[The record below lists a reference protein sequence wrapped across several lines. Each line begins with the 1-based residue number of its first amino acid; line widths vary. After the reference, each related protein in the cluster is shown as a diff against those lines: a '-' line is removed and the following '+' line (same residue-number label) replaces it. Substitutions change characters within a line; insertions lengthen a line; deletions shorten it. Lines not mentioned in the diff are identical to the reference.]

1 MPELVIEM
9 LDAGAG
15 DAFIVHTY
23 EDSGHVWTAV
33 VDGGPARTA
42 DRGLKTLIWQV
53 ALPSLSP
60 KRASAFIDLLAVTHI
75 DSDHIGGAVQLV
87 RDTFAAGGPSVVPFH
102 FETVWYNSFTE
113 LTHDHTLTGS
123 GQVRLATK
131 AELSDPWKN
140 VEDPARGIAM
150 VASINEGQDLRDLL
164 SKMGLGGNPPFG
176 GLISLGHAASWP
188 SGPRITIVGP
198 SRDDI
203 DALQRFW
210 MAEVNGNMNPSHKAL
225 YAAAALDQSVPNSS
239 SLVFLLEH
247 AGRTALFTGDAAGTG
262 SSRSSKGLAT

>member
-87 RDTFAAGGPSVVPFH
+87 RDTSRRVARQWFRSISRRCGTTASPS
-102 FETVWYNSFTE
+102 
-113 LTHDHTLTGS
+113 
-123 GQVRLATK
+123 
-131 AELSDPWKN
+131 
-140 VEDPARGIAM
+140 
-150 VASINEGQDLRDLL
+150 
-164 SKMGLGGNPPFG
+164 
-176 GLISLGHAASWP
+176 
-188 SGPRITIVGP
+188 
-198 SRDDI
+198 
-203 DALQRFW
+203 
-210 MAEVNGNMNPSHKAL
+210 
-225 YAAAALDQSVPNSS
+225 
-239 SLVFLLEH
+239 
-247 AGRTALFTGDAAGTG
+247 
-262 SSRSSKGLAT
+262 